1 MEFKKIQLN
10 GFKSFA
16 EKTNFL
22 IEDGLTGIVGP
33 NGCGKSNI
41 VESLRWAMG
50 ETSAKSMRG
59 SGMEDVIFNGTSNK
73 ASKNI
78 AEVSIIVD
86 NASHEGPLQYKDMD
100 QIEVRRK
107 IEKDKGSKFY
117 INDKEVRARDAQ
129 MFFADLSTGAHSPSM
144 ISQGRIGAL
153 VTAKPTDRRA
163 ILEEA
168 ANISGLHVR
177 RHEAELRLNAAE
189 ANLKRA
195 DELRKQ
201 QEKQLANL
209 QKQAEEATKY
219 KLISEEI
226 KKIEAGLYYLRLL
239 DIDNE
244 IRLENE
250 INNEAEGE
258 VNNFNQ
264 QISQFENSIK
274 TETDKVSPLREKNIE
289 NLSRIQ
295 RLNLEL
301 QSLDEENVRT
311 QDEIENF
318 KNSLKTIEEDIDRE
332 KGIVIDANS
341 NEKRLKEEKSELI
354 EIDSKYFETE
364 KLSNEDL
371 EKARKQLN
379 EEQKAV
385 DEIIEMFANGNINIS
400 IDPIK
405 GVINTIEKIK
415 ELINNNEAN
424 QALTLLDRTKM
435 ELNNF
440 LSNLANDESK
450 NKLTDINEKNDN
462 IKLLQ
467 EKYADSFSKNQSI
480 KKESIKRNERIKAI
494 ETEVESW
501 KSLLSNSQKMVT
513 ELTERKNKL
522 LSQLNERDQ
531 QPKVQAEKKGQATEG
546 LRISQ
551 NEKIENEKII
561 EETDKKINSLRLEL
575 NDVQEKSIQIRERKA
590 SSGATVEGLKK
601 RKDDL
606 LERVISELNL
616 EENDILENSNLNGV
630 EELPDSVAQ
639 EDALDEK
646 KREREKLGSVNLR
659 ADEETSKYEIE
670 IKKMEQDRED
680 LVSAIIKLKESINEL
695 NQKGR
700 ERLLEAFE
708 KVNRKFNEVY
718 TKLFNGGNAK
728 LELVDS
734 DDPLE
739 AGLEM
744 LVSPPGKRLQSITL
758 LSGGEQALTALSLIF
773 AVFLTNPSPICV
785 LDEVDAPLDDA
796 NVTRF
801 CGLLDDLTKIT
812 NTKFIIVTHHALT
825 MSKMNRL
832 YGVTMPEKGISQ
844 LVAVDLQ
851 KAESMVA

>member
-1 MEFKKIQLN
+1 MKIL
-10 GFKSFA
+10 
-16 EKTNFL
+16 
-22 IEDGLTGIVGP
+22 
-33 NGCGKSNI
+33 
-41 VESLRWAMG
+41 
-50 ETSAKSMRG
+50 
-59 SGMEDVIFNGTSNK
+59 
-73 ASKNI
+73 
-78 AEVSIIVD
+78 
-86 NASHEGPLQYKDMD
+86 
-100 QIEVRRK
+100 
-107 IEKDKGSKFY
+107 
-117 INDKEVRARDAQ
+117 
-129 MFFADLSTGAHSPSM
+129 
-144 ISQGRIGAL
+144 
-153 VTAKPTDRRA
+153 
-163 ILEEA
+163 
-168 ANISGLHVR
+168 
-177 RHEAELRLNAAE
+177 
-189 ANLKRA
+189 
-195 DELRKQ
+195 
-201 QEKQLANL
+201 
-209 QKQAEEATKY
+209 
-219 KLISEEI
+219 
-226 KKIEAGLYYLRLL
+226 
-239 DIDNE
+239 
-244 IRLENE
+244 
-250 INNEAEGE
+250 
-258 VNNFNQ
+258 
-264 QISQFENSIK
+264 IK

-301 QSLDEENVRT
+301 QSLDEENIRT

-318 KNSLKTIEEDIDRE
+318 KKSLKTIEEDIDRE

-371 EKARKQLN
+371 EKAKNQLN

-385 DEIIEMFANGNINIS
+385 DEIIEIFANGNINIS

-405 GVINTIEKIK
+405 EVINTIEKIK
-415 ELINNNEAN
+415 ELINSNEAN

-501 KSLLSNSQKMVT
+501 KNLLSNSQKMVT

-531 QPKVQAEKKGQATEG
+531 QPKAQAEKKGQATEG

-575 NDVQEKSIQIRERKA
+575 NDVQERSIQIRERKA

-606 LERVISELNL
+606 LERVSSELNL

-639 EDALDEK
+639 EEALDEK